1 MFSHFIGIR
10 SRNIDLTN
18 GSKAGHSR
26 LTTGRASGLSHDEM
40 VFDDVKY
47 REPER
52 RCRPDRDR
60 RWACLAYGLPGVID
74 LPIYLDRETA
84 DLIERH
90 ALRDTSVE
98 LGGILLGKECVDE
111 KTGLPFVIV
120 TKSLEA
126 KHYENTQ
133 ASFTYTHDSWE
144 EITRDRDRLHPDLDI
159 VGWYHT
165 HPDFGIFLSSHDQF
179 IHRHFFAQ
187 PLQIAYVVD
196 PIRQTRGF
204 FQWRDGEL
212 VEVEG
217 YYLFADRADRIAL
230 TRLVNDLEN
239 FPNAEGG
246 GGGLSPRLE
255 AQLIAMLTRPA
266 THHAPTVDRTQTA
279 MLFSLIGS
287 LVGMLGLAAGLGLY
301 QLYHVVADQADT
313 LKDLQQSHGEMIAA
327 QRLALDSLLDKTT
340 EGPEKFTARYNLVV
354 RERDEAR
361 KTVER
366 SRTIDAALTDRSKRL
381 EAENVKLVQAY
392 ESAKKIVDRYNEEK
406 KSSPDL
412 LSRLAFLETDLKSKA
427 RTIREQEE
435 ILETAKDADKVE
447 TLINRYHRTWYSAA
461 AGWGLFLV
469 TVLGLFT
476 VFGQSKP
483 TVMPQNESAT
493 DEPPPH
499 RIA

>member
-1 MFSHFIGIR
+1 
-10 SRNIDLTN
+10 
-18 GSKAGHSR
+18 
-26 LTTGRASGLSHDEM
+26 M

-98 LGGILLGKECVDE
+98 LGGILLGKECLDE
-111 KTGLPFVIV
+111 KTGLPFVMV

-212 VEVEG
+212 EEVEG

-255 AQLIAMLTRPA
+255 AQLIAMLTRPV
-266 THHAPTVDRTQTA
+266 THQSTTVDRTQTA

-287 LVGMLGLAAGLGLY
+287 LVGMLVLAAGLGLY
-301 QLYHVVADQADT
+301 QMYQVVADQAET
-313 LKDLQQSHGEMIAA
+313 LKDLRQSHGEIIAA
-327 QRLALDSLLDKTT
+327 QRLALDSLLDETSD
-340 EGPEKFTARYNLVV
+340 GPDKFTARYNLVV

-361 KTVER
+361 KEAER
-366 SRTIDAALTDRSKRL
+366 SKTIDAALTDRSKRL
-381 EAENVKLVQAY
+381 EADNLKLTKSY
-392 ESAKKIVDRYNEEK
+392 ESAKKTVDQYNEEK

-412 LSRLAFLETDLKSKA
+412 LGRLAFLEDALKTKA
-427 RTIREQEE
+427 RTIREKEAV
-435 ILETAKDADKVE
+435 LETVKDADKVE
-447 TLINRYHRTWYSAA
+447 ALLNSYHRTWYIAA

-469 TVLGLFT
+469 AALGLFT
-476 VFGQSKP
+476 MLGQPKP
-483 TVMPQNESAT
+483 TVMPRDESTT
-493 DEPPPH
+493 DDPPPH

>member
-1 MFSHFIGIR
+1 
-10 SRNIDLTN
+10 
-18 GSKAGHSR
+18 
-26 LTTGRASGLSHDEM
+26 M

-98 LGGILLGKECVDE
+98 LGGILLGKECLDE
-111 KTGLPFVIV
+111 KTGLPFVMV

-187 PLQIAYVVD
+187 PLQVAYVVD

-212 VEVEG
+212 EEVEG

-255 AQLIAMLTRPA
+255 AQLIAMLTRPV
-266 THHAPTVDRTQTA
+266 THHQTTADRTQTA
-279 MLFSLIGS
+279 VLFSLIGS
-287 LVGMLGLAAGLGLY
+287 LVGMLVLAAGFLFY
-301 QLYHVVADQADT
+301 QTYQEIANQART
-313 LKDLQQSHGEMIAA
+313 LKEVQQSTGEIISA
-327 QRLALDSLLDKTT
+327 QRLALDSLLGETSD
-340 EGPEKFTARYNLVV
+340 GPDKFTARYNLVV
-354 RERDEAR
+354 RERDDAR
-361 KTVER
+361 KEVSR
-366 SRTIDAALTDRSKRL
+366 SKTIDAALTDRSNQL
-381 EAENVKLVQAY
+381 EANLLKLTK
-392 ESAKKIVDRYNEEK
+392 EFETAKKTVERYNEEK
-406 KSSPDL
+406 KGSPDL
-412 LSRLAFLETDLKSKA
+412 LSRLAFLEDAVKSKA
-427 RTIREQEE
+427 QTIREKDT
-435 ILETAKDADKVE
+435 ILETVKDADKIE
-447 TLINRYHRTWYSAA
+447 ALINSYQRTWYTAA

-469 TVLGLFT
+469 TALGFFT
-476 VFGQSKP
+476 MLGQPKP
-483 TVMPQNESAT
+483 AAKLRDESTT
-493 DEPPPH
+493 DDPPPH

>member
-1 MFSHFIGIR
+1 
-10 SRNIDLTN
+10 
-18 GSKAGHSR
+18 
-26 LTTGRASGLSHDEM
+26 M

-60 RWACLAYGLPGVID
+60 RWACLAYGVPGVID

-98 LGGILLGKECVDE
+98 LGGILLGKECLDE
-111 KTGLPFVIV
+111 KTGLPFVMV

-144 EITRDRDRLHPDLDI
+144 EITRERDRLHPDLDI

-204 FQWRDGEL
+204 FHWRDGEL
-212 VEVEG
+212 AEVEG

-255 AQLIAMLTRPA
+255 AQLIAMLTRPV
-266 THHAPTVDRTQTA
+266 THHPTAVDRTQTA
-279 MLFSLIGS
+279 VLFSLFGS
-287 LVGMLGLAAGLGLY
+287 LVGMLVLTAGLVLY
-301 QLYHVVADQADT
+301 QMYQSVADQART
-313 LKDLQQSHGEMIAA
+313 LKELEQSTGEIVSA
-327 QRLALDSLLDKTT
+327 QRLALDSLLEEASNGRPD
-340 EGPEKFTARYNLVV
+340 KFTDQYNRVV
-354 RERDEAR
+354 RERDAAR
-361 KTVER
+361 KEAER
-366 SRTIDAALTDRSKRL
+366 SKTIDVALTDRSRQL
-381 EAENVKLVQAY
+381 EVANLKLSKDY
-392 ESAKKIVDRYNEEK
+392 ESAKKIVAQYNEEK
-406 KSSPDL
+406 KKSPDL
-412 LSRLAFLETDLKSKA
+412 LSRLEFLEDAVKTKA
-427 RTIREQEE
+427 QTIREKDA
-435 ILETAKDADKVE
+435 ILETVKDADKVE
-447 TLINRYHRTWYSAA
+447 ALINRYHRTWYTAA

-469 TVLGLFT
+469 AALGLFT
-476 VFGQSKP
+476 MLGQP
-483 TVMPQNESAT
+483 RPVVTPREESTT
-493 DEPPPH
+493 DDPPPH
-499 RIA
+499 RIV